1 VEENMEHI
9 ENQKI
14 LQIGRQ
20 KEEAPSFITED
31 VVEVSRAKLNY
42 YKWISHLMVFLCVIA
57 LTYGV
62 CATLAIMKLAP
73 SIIVDPQIFAEID
86 GSQSLIKRER
96 IHQRMVDREKLMIV
110 FMKQYVELRNTY
122 IKDPLE
128 MRKRWL
134 WGGLVSYL
142 STYKLYQK
150 FAEEYP
156 KIKEELDQKN
166 ASRSVDILS
175 VERVGGERSYVWKV
189 EFKTYDYSF
198 QENLGESKKKVDPII
213 TEKYWKAN
221 IQCRNDY
228 GRRTVYLRLINPLG
242 FVVTGYDQ
250 SEVEN

>member
-1 VEENMEHI
+1 
-9 ENQKI
+9 
-14 LQIGRQ
+14 
-20 KEEAPSFITED
+20 
-31 VVEVSRAKLNY
+31 
-42 YKWISHLMVFLCVIA
+42 
-57 LTYGV
+57 
-62 CATLAIMKLAP
+62 
-73 SIIVDPQIFAEID
+73 
-86 GSQSLIKRER
+86 
-96 IHQRMVDREKLMIV
+96 MVDREKLMIV